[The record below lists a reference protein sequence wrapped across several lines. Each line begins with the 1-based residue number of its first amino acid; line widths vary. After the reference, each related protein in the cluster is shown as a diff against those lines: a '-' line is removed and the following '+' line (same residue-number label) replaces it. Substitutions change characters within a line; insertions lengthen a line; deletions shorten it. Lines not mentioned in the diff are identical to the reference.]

1 VIRFGSCATYTYL
14 GIVVTIRLHRDAVND
29 LAEIWEAD
37 PETAAVIEA
46 LLQEAKSKSRCSRI
60 THSAPFGKD
69 HVERYRVTKWVA
81 QQDKGR
87 NLWALKNG
95 IWKITGHVIASSTHF
110 IRRLTFIPY

>member
-1 VIRFGSCATYTYL
+1 M
-14 GIVVTIRLHRDAVND
+14 TIRLHRDAVND

-46 LLQEAKSKSRCSRI
+46 LLQEAKSNRAVLESL
-60 THSAPFGKD
+60 TVHLFGKD